1 VKAGQ
6 FRDTKMTD
14 NALFLL
20 SPSSAIDNED
30 PLERVKDFEGLI
42 QIIQGRGGMTTVL
55 SEIKKIVKGSQ
66 TAHDSLFH

>member
-1 VKAGQ
+1 VKPSQLGDAE
-6 FRDTKMTD
+6 MID

-20 SPSSAIDNED
+20 APSSAVDNKN

-42 QIIQGRGGMTTVL
+42 QIIQGRGRMTTVL

-66 TAHDSLFH
+66 AAHDSLLH